1 MAWRS
6 LIPDDEAEELYKYTE
21 LIYSLEEL
29 HEEMRNEPKFKDQ
42 RKEFDFYR
50 NILKD
55 KIRGTRDN

>member
-42 RKEFDFYR
+42 MKEIDFYR